1 MQSQTMLQKI
11 NYYRFMIEK
20 EKEKEKEWLHEYNS
34 LSEEKWYETSSDD
47 LKSLVNRGVI
57 PVLYSKKLKELVKN
71 YK

>member
-1 MQSQTMLQKI
+1 MLQKI

-47 LKSLVNRGVI
+47 LKSLVHRGVI